1 MAFKISEISPDYEAW
16 ISLQAS
22 SSFVSPFQTPEYYEF
37 LKSQKNHIPLV
48 LSVRDA
54 KSVLSA
60 LVVIDIQSNGN
71 RLMRYFTSR
80 AIVHGG
86 PLVSPDCPDE
96 ALQQL
101 LCEAIKLSCKND
113 AVYFEIRPYF
123 DYSRYAGVFSSCGM
137 NVIDYGDCIVDT
149 SSLDTIDRNI
159 QPRKGRQI
167 RAAIRQGIRFVDNP
181 TDETQIR
188 DFYAM
193 LRQKHWQR
201 SGRPVPSLQYFL
213 DLSKTSLASI
223 LLAYYQDEMIAGS
236 VILHLPSNM
245 AISSQQSAYHYY
257 VAGLDDIYDNLAP
270 SSVITYHSL
279 QYSNQIGSRQISL
292 IGAGRLSVP
301 FGVRDFKVRMGARV
315 VPYGRY
321 LFLIHPFIYKLA
333 SFALNILHRS
343 NTRGLIL

>member
-1 MAFKISEISPDYEAW
+1 MSFVVSKISPNIEAW
-16 ISLQAS
+16 NSLQAS
-22 SSFVSPFQTPEYYEF
+22 SPFASPFQSREYYEF

-48 LSVRDA
+48 LSVCGNQ
-54 KSVLSA
+54 SVLLA

-71 RLMRYFTSR
+71 RLLRPFTSR

-86 PLVSPDCPDE
+86 PLILPDCPSE
-96 ALQQL
+96 ALEL
-101 LCEAIKLSCKND
+101 LMSEAIEFSRQNK

-123 DYSRYAGVFSSCGM
+123 DYSEYADNFSLYGM
-137 NVIDYGDCIVDT
+137 KFIDYGDCIVDT

-245 AISSQQSAYHYY
+245 AISSQQSVYHYY

-292 IGAGRLSVP
+292 MGAGRLSVP

-333 SFALNILHRS
+333 SFALNLLHRS
-343 NTRGLIL
+343 NT

>member
-1 MAFKISEISPDYEAW
+1 MTFEVSKKSPNIEAW
-16 ISLQAS
+16 TELQAS
-22 SSFVSPFQTPEYYEF
+22 SPFASPFQSREYYEF

-48 LSVRDA
+48 LSVCGNQ
-54 KSVLSA
+54 SVLLA

-71 RLMRYFTSR
+71 RLLRHFTSR

-101 LCEAIKLSCKND
+101 ICEAIKLSRKNN
-113 AVYFEIRPYF
+113 AVYFEVRPYF
-123 DYSRYAGVFSSCGM
+123 DYSGYAGIFSSCGM
-137 NVIDYGDCIVDT
+137 KSIDYGDCIVDT

-201 SGRPVPSLQYFL
+201 SGRPVPSLQYFIE
-213 DLSKTSLASI
+213 LSRTSLASF
-223 LLAYYQDEMIAGS
+223 LFAYYHDGLIAGS
-236 VILHLPSNM
+236 VLLHSR
-245 AISSQQSAYHYY
+245 SVKCQYAYHYY
-257 VAGLDDIYDNLAP
+257 VAGLDDLFENLAP
-270 SSVITYHSL
+270 SSVITYHTL
-279 QYSNQIGSRQISL
+279 QYAHDIGCQQVSL
-292 IGAGRLSVP
+292 MGAGRLSIP
-301 FGVRDFKVRMGARV
+301 YGVRDFKVRMGARV

-321 LFLIHPFIYKLA
+321 LFLNHSLIYHLA
-333 SFALNILHRS
+333 SFALNLLHRS
-343 NTRGLIL
+343 NT